1 MTATAMIAR
10 EATVRNELRP
20 YGAAYWRSPHFS
32 RTAPSNNEVQLTSG
46 AKDGALTFVRA
57 PSLLK
62 RRLQLTSVFDGRR
75 SYEL

>member
-1 MTATAMIAR
+1 MQ
-10 EATVRNELRP
+10 NELRP
-20 YGAAYWRSPHFS
+20 YGAAYWRSQRFS

-62 RRLQLTSVFDGRR
+62 RRLQLTSVLDGRAEAEVER
-75 SYEL
+75 PDVGVVRG